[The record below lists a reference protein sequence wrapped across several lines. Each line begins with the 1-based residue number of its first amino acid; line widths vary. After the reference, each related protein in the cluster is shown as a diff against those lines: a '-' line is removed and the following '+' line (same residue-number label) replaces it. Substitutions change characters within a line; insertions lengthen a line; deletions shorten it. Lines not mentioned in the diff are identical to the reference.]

1 MADILLAA
9 ELENEMAEMAEGEGD
24 EQDFEDEMADVC
36 FCFLF
41 CYCNLCYVIV
51 EHLKMTKK
59 KQLPGHVGCVQEKP
73 SGWETKEKERTEG
86 CFLFVY
92 IVSWFAWSEWL
103 YFSQMTQNGL
113 NYNCMYFSDAIVIVV
128 LVDYFYNVSEN

>member
-1 MADILLAA
+1 MLAA

-24 EQDFEDEMADVC
+24 EQDFEDEMADVG

-59 KQLPGHVGCVQEKP
+59 NNCQDMLDVFRRSHLVGKPKRKRELKVVFCLFILSLGLPDQ
-73 SGWETKEKERTEG
+73 SGS
-86 CFLFVY
+86 
-92 IVSWFAWSEWL
+92 I
-103 YFSQMTQNGL
+103 
-113 NYNCMYFSDAIVIVV
+113 
-128 LVDYFYNVSEN
+128 LVK